1 MAHCPS
7 VFRRFLCVFLT
18 AFTLTAVAD
27 RPSAQTASNDIVLWS
42 SAVPPA
48 DVHGD
53 WVRGAEPTA
62 SGGAILVNPDRDRAR
77 VSPALASPA
86 DYIEY
91 RFNAKR
97 GTAYHL
103 WVRMGAMNNAIANDS
118 IHVQFSDSVNSLN
131 QPVMRIGTTGSAE
144 VLLQDGALG
153 AAPQDWGWADNGWGT
168 LGTPIYFAA
177 DGAHVLRIQ
186 RREDGAVVDAV
197 VLSPTTYATKAPGS
211 TRNDATVLP
220 SSGAAVSIGSSVV
233 LRPAKAA
240 AGRVFGAWQTRTDAT
255 AAGGQALRNP
265 DAGAAKIAPALAN
278 PASYFEATF
287 TANAGTAYHLWV
299 RMKADANSAAND
311 SVHVQF
317 SDSVTASGSATARI
331 GTTNS
336 LEVVL
341 QESATAAVPHVWGWA
356 DNGWGSLGTNVFFA
370 RTGTHTIRVQQRED
384 GPAIDQ
390 IVMSPD
396 AFLSKPP
403 GWRLDDAVILPES
416 GAAPA
421 PPPSNLPP
429 TVALTAPLA
438 GATFTAPAAI
448 TLTATAS
455 DPENALAKVD
465 FYNGSTL
472 LGSDTT
478 APYSFSW
485 SAVPVGTYQVKA
497 VATDANGATATST
510 IVSVTVGSATTS
522 TIKILFTAST
532 NHATVTRYV
541 LEVFPAT
548 ANTTTAVPTT
558 TSDLGKPT
566 PAANGDIVVD
576 RTTFLNALARGSYLV
591 TISAV
596 NAAGTSRSV
605 AIPFTR

>member
-1 MAHCPS
+1 VADCPS
-7 VFRRFLCVFLT
+7 ICRRFVSLFLT
-18 AFTLTAVAD
+18 AFAVIALPG
-27 RPSAQTASNDIVLWS
+27 RAAAQTASNDIVLWS

-53 WVRGAEPTA
+53 WLRGPELTA
-62 SGGAILVNPDRDRAR
+62 SGGAFLVNPDRGRAR
-77 VSPALASPA
+77 ISPALAAPT
-86 DYIEY
+86 DYIEF

-103 WVRMGAMNNAIANDS
+103 WVRMAAQDNGLNNDS
-118 IHVQFSDSVNSLN
+118 VHVQFSDSVNLLS
-131 QPVMRIGTTGSAE
+131 QPTMRIGTTGSAE

-153 AAPQDWGWADNGWGT
+153 ATPQDWGWADNGWGT
-168 LGTPIYFAA
+168 LGAPIYFAA
-177 DGAHVLRIQ
+177 DGTHVLRIQ
-186 RREDGAVVDAV
+186 RREDGAIVDSV
-197 VLSPTTYATKAPGS
+197 VLSPTTYATTAPGS
-211 TRNDATVLP
+211 TRNDAHVLP
-220 SSGAAVSIGSSVV
+220 PSGAAVSIGSSVV

-240 AGRVFGAWQTRTDAT
+240 AGRMFGSWQTRTDAT

-265 DAGAAKIAPALAN
+265 DAAAPKIAPALAH

-287 TANAGTAYHLWV
+287 TANARTAYHVWV
-299 RMKADANSAAND
+299 RMKADANSPAND

-317 SDSVTASGSATARI
+317 SDSVTSSGSAYGRI
-331 GTTNS
+331 GTTSS
-336 LEVVL
+336 LEIVL
-341 QESATAAVPHVWGWA
+341 QESATAAAPHGWGWA
-356 DNGWGSLGTNVFFA
+356 DNGWGSPGTNVFFA
-370 RTGTHTIRVQQRED
+370 ATGTHTIRVQQRED
-384 GPAIDQ
+384 GAAIDQ
-390 IVMSPD
+390 IVISPD
-396 AFLSKPP
+396 TFLAKPP
-403 GWRLDDAVILPES
+403 GWRLDDAMILPES
-416 GAAPA
+416 AAA
-421 PPPSNLPP
+421 PPPSTNLPP

-448 TLTATAS
+448 TLSANAS
-455 DPENALAKVD
+455 DPENALTRVD

-485 SAVPVGTYQVKA
+485 SGVPAGTYQVKA
-497 VATDANGATATST
+497 VATDAAGATATST
-510 IVSVTVGSATTS
+510 VVSVSVGSAAAS
-522 TIKILFTAST
+522 TLKIAFTAST

-541 LEVFPAT
+541 LEVFPST
-548 ANTTTAVPTT
+548 ANTATAVPTA

-576 RTTFLNALARGSYLV
+576 RTTFLNGLARGSYLV

-596 NAAGTSRSV
+596 NAVGSSRSV